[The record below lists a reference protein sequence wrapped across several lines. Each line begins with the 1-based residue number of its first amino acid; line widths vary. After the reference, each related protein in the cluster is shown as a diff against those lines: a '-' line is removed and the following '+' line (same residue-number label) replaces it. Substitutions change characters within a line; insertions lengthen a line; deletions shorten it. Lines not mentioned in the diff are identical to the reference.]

1 MRTRSRLFHCTI
13 FLNSYKLPSAS
24 SESTGTNFPQWLL
37 SYHLDFA
44 LLSFIHS
51 EIVSLSSSLHLGA
64 ELKESIQTA
73 RSPNSFD
80 THLFWVSPCL
90 FLLIPLVPNTR
101 DINKK
106 KRNER
111 KINFNLHTYSS
122 QWHVHTSFCL
132 FTCFPFVQ
140 LLSILVVQGR
150 EVKRILFAWKLVWWA
165 SWETLR
171 RLNCLMPGPLWIVGM
186 PFFSFSFCEQY
197 FTQAKGEE
205 QRGTSRVI

>member
-1 MRTRSRLFHCTI
+1 MS
-13 FLNSYKLPSAS
+13 FLAYPACPKHQRHKL
-24 SESTGTNFPQWLL
+24 
-37 SYHLDFA
+37 
-44 LLSFIHS
+44 
-51 EIVSLSSSLHLGA
+51 
-64 ELKESIQTA
+64 
-73 RSPNSFD
+73 
-80 THLFWVSPCL
+80 
-90 FLLIPLVPNTR
+90 
-101 DINKK
+101 K

-171 RLNCLMPGPLWIVGM
+171 WLNCLMPGPLWIVGM
-186 PFFSFSFCEQY
+186 PFFFFLSVSNTSLRQRERNREEPAGWF
-197 FTQAKGEE
+197 KG
-205 QRGTSRVI
+205 QCQMMLLMGPQSSAGVV